1 MKRNG
6 IVLLITLF
14 LLLVSAGCGKD
25 AKEETD
31 VSSAEAT
38 PTLTAQL
45 QQTEDGE
52 TVRYEN
58 MYFALS
64 LPEEEEIT
72 VSEERSSEYYMVT
85 LQAQDGKAL
94 FSIELTARS
103 RELTDGQAYYGEL
116 FVPGDQGHLNII
128 VTKESGVTDDFV
140 DEILDTMEPCGEFDI
155 RINE

>member
-25 AKEETD
+25 AKQETD

-128 VTKESGVTDDFV
+128 VTKKSGVTDDFV
-140 DEILDTMEPCGEFDI
+140 DEILDTMEPCGDFDI